1 MEIYISYFYKI
12 RFFKPNMI
20 PLSTAVSDPKWFHG
34 NRSIYHNFLDK
45 NRVLNGLRIEELVPN
60 SSCNSLCRGREKCSY
75 EPANCEFLRRYYEQ
89 LCQLDFDVLMKK
101 LEGIAANYCKTFNI
115 VEEPQ
120 IIFIV
125 YETPDNPCSE
135 RHVIQRYF
143 KEHGTLVWNR

>member
-20 PLSTAVSDPKWFHG
+20 PLSTTVSDPKWFHE

-60 SSCNSLCRGREKCSY
+60 SSCNSLCRGREKCLY
-75 EPANCEFLRRYYEQ
+75 EPSNCEFLRRYYEQ
-89 LCQLDFDVLMKK
+89 LCQLDFDALMKK

-120 IIFIV
+120 IVFIV

-143 KEHGTLVWNR
+143 KEHGILVWNR